1 MPEPASQQPFV
12 PTQGSGLRRLI
23 KAFRA
28 RPDLGQVGVAVL
40 VGAVGFAAVVHV
52 RVDEESALDG
62 ARRAD
67 LVQIW
72 QELQRR
78 SDRLEIE
85 LSELRTARLD
95 LITAQDSE
103 QAALEQARA
112 RQDQLAV
119 LAGTIAAS
127 GPGIV
132 TRISQIS
139 EKQTPASTL
148 LTVVQ
153 AMREGGAEAI
163 EIAGGND
170 EVVRIGVNSYFLDVD
185 SRAAEVDG
193 ARLEL
198 PFVLTAIGEPGALEA
213 SLTFAGS
220 VEFQAIDRH
229 DEISIDAVREPSENE
244 YARPATDD
252 D

>member
-1 MPEPASQQPFV
+1 MPEPANHQRFV
-12 PTQGSGLRRLI
+12 PTQRSGLRRLI

-52 RVDEESALDG
+52 RVDEDTALDG

-67 LVQIW
+67 LAQIW

-78 SDRLEIE
+78 SDRLESEI
-85 LSELRTARLD
+85 SELGEARLD
-95 LITAQDSE
+95 LLTAQDSE
-103 QAALEQARA
+103 QAALEQART
-112 RQDQLAV
+112 RQGQLAV
-119 LAGTIAAS
+119 LAGTVPAS

-132 TRISQIS
+132 TRISEIA
-139 EKQTPASTL
+139 ERQTTASTL

-153 AMREGGAEAI
+153 ALREGGAEAI
-163 EIAGGND
+163 EIKGGND
-170 EVVRIGVNSYFLDVD
+170 EVVRIGVDSYFLVAEGD
-185 SRAAEVDG
+185 AAEVDG
-193 ARLEL
+193 VRVEL
-198 PFVLTAIGEPGALEA
+198 PFVLTAIGEPVALEA
-213 SLTFAGS
+213 SVTFASS
-220 VEFQAIDRH
+220 VEYETLDQH
-229 DEISIDAVREPSENE
+229 DDITIDAVREPPKNE